1 MVRRRIFLWTCMR
14 TSTLSLV
21 HLNCTSGI
29 CQFLSSHTMT
39 TPSSLSLP
47 VSTRVWEALLRIVS
61 VVFKSIPCS
70 SCRALCICKHLCSNP
85 DDVLSF
91 QTYTKLRPLEF
102 TNKHW
107 PTSYALGLRVTSSRS
122 LLCFALFSELGSW
135 TQASLLILFWQSSFL
150 LLVGEVGVMQ
160 CLCTFLRMP
169 HKALCSQEWHWFLN
183 PPASGFSVWG
193 VSNLTW
199 FGVLTL
205 LKDLLG

>member
-29 CQFLSSHTMT
+29 CQFLSSHTMP

-135 TQASLLILFWQSSFL
+135 TQASLLILFRQRSIWVFVFRGFFCLFL
-150 LLVGEVGVMQ
+150 CVLGRLVFCLLILGG
-160 CLCTFLRMP
+160 
-169 HKALCSQEWHWFLN
+169 
-183 PPASGFSVWG
+183 G
-193 VSNLTW
+193 
-199 FGVLTL
+199 
-205 LKDLLG
+205 LKI